1 MKASRSDG
9 LIAKYFV
16 MINSFKLNKNN
27 AFVCI
32 FGEASNVPLNCC
44 MTLVK
49 LGNQIHALEDGRR
62 NSLRDQSNYIATTV
76 TRDDWTKDTGRFE
89 MLMISSELHWKDG

>member
-1 MKASRSDG
+1 MFIITVIIDLNRQQFLFARHIAIFHCIALMKASRSDG
-9 LIAKYFV
+9 IIANYFV
-16 MINSFKLNKNN
+16 MTNNFKLNKKN

-62 NSLRDQSNYIATTV
+62 NSL
-76 TRDDWTKDTGRFE
+76 
-89 MLMISSELHWKDG
+89 